1 MPAVYDS
8 LRILDSS
15 SLATSQASYL
25 HVYWSSKEWC
35 FSSCLV
41 CLSLLIFSEVKV
53 LYSSFYFPLLW
64 YLLYSTLLHSK
75 IGSMVKSMCLLFQKT
90 WALLPVLNC
99 SNNYVAFGLQFS
111 IISSFRVSAP
121 LFWPMW
127 APGIHMHNIHVEKVP
142 IHKTWN

>member
-75 IGSMVKSMCLLFQKT
+75 IGSMVKSMCLLFQKLPGLYSQYSIVLT
-90 WALLPVLNC
+90 TMWLLDYNFLLSPVSGSLHP
-99 SNNYVAFGLQFS
+99 
-111 IISSFRVSAP
+111 SSDLCGHQAYTCTTY
-121 LFWPMW
+121 M
-127 APGIHMHNIHVEKVP
+127 
-142 IHKTWN
+142 